1 MRVQVVLDGASLS
14 LEDLLVVARGEATV
28 ALSGEAAKRMAASR
42 AVVEEA
48 ASAGAPVYGLTTGV
62 AERKRVTIAASAQ
75 AGVSSR
81 LIRGHRIAQGPEAG
95 PELVRA
101 TMCVLAN
108 GLATA
113 YPGVRPEL
121 AERVVEALNEGE
133 LPAVRTLGSVGEA
146 DLGPLADLAA
156 GLTGTGFRLA
166 AGEGLAL
173 IDNNAF
179 STAAA
184 ALAVSA
190 AGALLEQLELIAA
203 LDFEAFAA
211 NLSVLHEVVSLSRPQ
226 PGI

>member
-48 ASAGAPVYGLTTGV
+48 ASAGAP
-62 AERKRVTIAASAQ
+62 
-75 AGVSSR
+75 
-81 LIRGHRIAQGPEAG
+81 
-95 PELVRA
+95 
-101 TMCVLAN
+101 AN

-203 LDFEAFAA
+203 LDF
-211 NLSVLHEVVSLSRPQ
+211 
-226 PGI
+226 